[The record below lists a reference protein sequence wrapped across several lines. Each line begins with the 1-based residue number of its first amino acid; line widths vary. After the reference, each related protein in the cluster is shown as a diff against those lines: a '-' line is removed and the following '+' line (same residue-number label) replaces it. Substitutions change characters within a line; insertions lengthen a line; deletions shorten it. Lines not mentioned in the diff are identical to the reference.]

1 MIFRTYPAL
10 RYLIFLAG
18 GILSSDKLDLFW
30 TLTGTG
36 ICLLCGILA
45 LKIRSLRHVI
55 PLSFFFLGGAVPQLY
70 QGSVPLLHKAEG
82 VMVEIA
88 SYTET
93 KPASYKVT
101 AKVLGTHQNGQWQ
114 PSVGKSPVQK
124 AAFPA
129 IGSSS
134 GKALLYFDQKAG
146 IPPQYGEIYVL
157 NGPLREIEDPKS
169 PYEFNYRQY
178 QARNRIFHQQFLRQE
193 DFRKVGIAENKSLLY
208 YAHQANVYTHRV
220 FSEVLTG
227 QSQLGVAEAM
237 IGGMR
242 SELDM
247 ETLQWYTDT
256 GTVHAL
262 AVSGMHI
269 AILFWVLNAVF
280 GFFLNRR
287 KLPFIACVLFFLW
300 SYAIF
305 TGLSP
310 SVCRS
315 TLMFTIFQVG
325 VFLKRSGNPV
335 NTLLFSALILLMI
348 VPEWI
353 YDVGFQLSYLAVLG
367 ILVLYPW
374 LLRRLHFRQR
384 ALQWLWEATAVS
396 IAAQVYTLP
405 LTLYYFHQ
413 FPNYMLVANPVVGL
427 ISIPLLPAGLLLL
440 FLFKVP
446 VIGFLL
452 GWIFKGLI
460 VAMNACVYYVH
471 TLPAAVTYGLALS
484 VTGVIL
490 MYAVIGFFQAYLK
503 FRRVVYLKGMA
514 VLIFFL
520 MIWGA
525 GKKVLQFRQAE
536 LTFHHIPKG
545 YGLSLVKGRSA
556 VFISS
561 DSLTREPLVGK
572 YHLRNYYDALGI
584 SSRNVETTTDGEN
597 ELIRSELGD
606 IFWVK
611 ARNTRFL
618 VRARYTLVSH
628 NALDPDTEIQG
639 TQLILDDTN
648 RKSYVEKVR
657 AANAG
662 VIVLNEVGSK
672 TFRKSG

>member
-1 MIFRTYPAL
+1 MILRTYPAL
-10 RYLIFLAG
+10 RYLVFLIT
-18 GILSSDKLDLFW
+18 GILSSGNLNLFW
-30 TLTGTG
+30 TLAGAG
-36 ICLLCGILA
+36 AVLVCGILS
-45 LKIRSLRHVI
+45 LKIKALRHII
-55 PLSFFFLGGAVPQLY
+55 PLSFFFLGAALPRLHQRPVP
-70 QGSVPLLHKAEG
+70 SLHEAEG
-82 VMVEIA
+82 IMVEIT

-93 KPASYKVT
+93 KPATYKT
-101 AKVLGTHQNGQWQ
+101 TGRVLGMFRQ
-114 PSVGKSPVQK
+114 GKWEP
-124 AAFPA
+124 
-129 IGSSS
+129 SS
-134 GKALLYFDQKAG
+134 GKTLLYFDRKAG
-146 IPPQYGEIYVL
+146 VIPEYGEIYVL
-157 NGPLREIEDPKS
+157 NGPLQEIEAPKS

-178 QARNRIFHQQFLRQE
+178 QARNGIFHRQFLRQG
-193 DFRKVGIAENKSLLY
+193 DFRKVGVTEHKSLFY

-220 FSEVLTG
+220 FSEVLTD

-280 GFFLNRR
+280 GAFLNRR
-287 KLPFIACVLFFLW
+287 RLPFIACILFFLW
-300 SYAIF
+300 SYAVF

-325 VFLKRSGNPV
+325 IFLKRTGNPV

-348 VPEWI
+348 VPAWI
-353 YDVGFQLSYLAVLG
+353 YDVGFRLSYLAVLG

-384 ALQWLWEATAVS
+384 PLQWLWEATAVS

-413 FPNYMLVANPVVGL
+413 FPNYMLLANPVVGL
-427 ISIPLLPAGLLLL
+427 ISVPLLPVGLLLL

-446 VIGFLL
+446 LAGFLL
-452 GWIFKGLI
+452 GWIFKWLI
-460 VAMNACVYYVH
+460 MVMNACVWYVH

-484 VTGVIL
+484 LTGVIL
-490 MYAVIGFFQAYLK
+490 LYGAIGLFQAYLK

-514 VLIFFL
+514 VLVGIL

-525 GKKVLQFRQAE
+525 GKRVLQFRQAE

-545 YGLSLVKGRSA
+545 YGISLVSGRSA
-556 VFISS
+556 VFFSS
-561 DSLTREPLVGK
+561 DSLIREPLVEK

-584 SSRNVETTTDGEN
+584 AGRTTKTVMNREN
-597 ELIRSELGD
+597 ELLRTTLGD

-611 ARNTRFL
+611 AGNTRSL
-618 VRARYTLVSH
+618 PKAHYTMVSH
-628 NALDPDTEIQG
+628 NALAPETETQG
-639 TQLILDDTN
+639 TRLILDATN
-648 RKSYVEKVR
+648 HRRYIEKIR
-657 AANAG
+657 ARNAG
-662 VIVLNEVGSK
+662 VIVLNETGSK
-672 TFRKSG
+672 TYY